1 MNYPGAIV
9 IAAGLISG
17 ALLLSSQV
25 SSQSAIAIGR
35 YQFGGTSADGKEAWR
50 VHTSTGEMAHCTY
63 QSGPKVT
70 CVPGG
75 RPPQ

>member
-17 ALLLSSQV
+17 SLLLSSQV

-35 YQFGGTSADGKEAWR
+35 YQIGGISAEELS
-50 VHTSTGEMAHCTY
+50 HSLLNF
-63 QSGPKVT
+63 S
-70 CVPGG
+70 
-75 RPPQ
+75 

>member
-17 ALLLSSQV
+17 SLLLSSQV

-35 YQFGGTSADGKEAWR
+35 YQIGGISADGKEAWR
-50 VHTSTGEMAHCTY
+50 VHTSTGEMAHCKAERA
-63 QSGPKVT
+63 PKVT
-70 CVPGG
+70 CVQGG
-75 RPPQ
+75 KTPR

>member
-9 IAAGLISG
+9 IAAGLVSG

-35 YQFGGTSADGKEAWR
+35 YQIGGISTDGKEVWR
-50 VHTSTGEMAHCTY
+50 VHTSTGEMAHCKY
-63 QSGPKVT
+63 ESGTKVT
-70 CVPGG
+70 CVQGG
-75 RPPQ
+75 RTPQ

>member
-17 ALLLSSQV
+17 SLLLSSQV

-35 YQFGGTSADGKEAWR
+35 YQIG
-50 VHTSTGEMAHCTY
+50 
-63 QSGPKVT
+63 
-70 CVPGG
+70 
-75 RPPQ
+75 